1 MWWLQ
6 GTPPPPHRRVA
17 AAARDPTPATMRL
30 GQCLA
35 VTPRTRARV
44 RLLLVSGDRRR
55 HRPHHRRRHRRV
67 HLRVHLRVSKSITR
81 TAAHRRNPWRIFC
94 ELGRSIKKRLSR
106 TWPPTSRQLLG
117 KRITFTM
124 ALCTFAHLLGHLPC
138 LTGQPL
144 HVDRALTHQSSS

>member
-55 HRPHHRRRHRRV
+55 HRRR
-67 HLRVHLRVSKSITR
+67 HLRVHLRVRVHHPDSCTQEESLADIL
-81 TAAHRRNPWRIFC
+81 RI
-94 ELGRSIKKRLSR
+94 GRSITKRLSR

-124 ALCTFAHLLGHLPC
+124 ALCTSAHLLGHLPC

-144 HVDRALTHQSSS
+144 HADRALTHQSSS